1 MTIGSC
7 FSPLFRR
14 KPSGIKAMKDTKGA
28 KSLPAKQKNASRRG
42 VPKDRSCGDS
52 ANEIRMTE
60 LRKKITIFRD
70 IIDLPACDASAA
82 ITEMVMRLM
91 GDLQKLFPEIV
102 LHKQLSE
109 IEEASI
115 EKVLASFCKA
125 LKSIGESWMTSYD
138 RLDKPRYDFP
148 SLKENVN
155 QDELV
160 ETVLETLDCLMKMA
174 RDKFDMMD
182 EDDQKR
188 EDYSPRNSSFGK
200 FLSDSESY
208 ASGSTCP
215 SPITPSSVLPEID
228 GSPRAQK
235 RANIGSKSPL
245 LWTLRVQAVGKL
257 NLMIDVKNL
266 SLHLSK
272 QGAHGT
278 NNGLEKIENLFEEP
292 SIGTELDRTPQ
303 KTIAATDEEV
313 VAPNLSLNE
322 KSSGK
327 GIDNTSDDVETPT
340 TASET
345 LEADTRVS
353 LLSPSPT
360 LPQPKSAPLPPPP
373 TTQQLSLPNTEAATR
388 IPTFPPP
395 PPLHTLKLNVATP
408 LPPSPSLPAMQP
420 QIAATPPPP
429 PTLTPH
435 NVAAVGGPPPPPPQ
449 PMEPGPVSVNLTPPP
464 TPVIPR
470 STKVVP
476 PLPPPPQGSSNGA
489 PAPPPPPGPS
499 IGSPPPPPPMLKGP
513 SNGGAPPPPPMLKGP
528 SNGAA
533 PPPPPALGTGR
544 SLRPKKD
551 TKLKRSP
558 QMGSL
563 YRLLKRKVEGSSLD
577 GKASN
582 GRKGGIGSSSGGK
595 QGMADALAEITK
607 RSAYFQQIEEDVQKY
622 AKPIMEMRTTLGSF
636 KTKDMNE
643 LMQFHKKVESVLEH
657 LTDESQVLSRFEGFP
672 TKKLEAIRMAAA
684 LHTNLNTM
692 LNELQN
698 WKLVVPL
705 GQLLDKAERCF
716 DKIKGK
722 IDTMERTKDDEAK
735 KFQSQNIHFD
745 FNILIRIKEA
755 MVDVSSSCMEMAL
768 KERREAKAAG
778 KTGTKTDQ
786 KQTKICV
793 KMLWKAFQFA
803 FRVYTFAGGHDDRA
817 DMLTKELANEIE
829 SDGPQHN

>member
-1 MTIGSC
+1 M
-7 FSPLFRR
+7 
-14 KPSGIKAMKDTKGA
+14 
-28 KSLPAKQKNASRRG
+28 
-42 VPKDRSCGDS
+42 PKDRSCGDS
-52 ANEIRMTE
+52 ANEVWMTE
-60 LRKKITIFRD
+60 LRKKITIFRG

-109 IEEASI
+109 IKEAST
-115 EKVLASFCKA
+115 EKVMASFCKA

-148 SLKENVN
+148 SPKENVN

-160 ETVLETLDCLMKMA
+160 ETVLETFDSLMKMA
-174 RDKFDMMD
+174 PDKFDMMD

-200 FLSDSESY
+200 FLRDSESY

-228 GSPRAQK
+228 GSPRARK
-235 RANIGSKSPL
+235 KANIGSKSPL

-257 NLMIDVKNL
+257 NPIDVKNL

-278 NNGLEKIENLFEEP
+278 NNGLDKIENLFEEP
-292 SIGTELDRTPQ
+292 PIGTELESNPQ

-327 GIDNTSDDVETPT
+327 GIDNISDDVETPT

-353 LLSPSPT
+353 LLSPSPA
-360 LPQPKSAPLPPPP
+360 LPQPKSAPLPPPPPPPPPP
-373 TTQQLSLPNTEAATR
+373 TTQQLSLPNTETATR
-388 IPTFPPP
+388 IPTSPPP

-408 LPPSPSLPAMQP
+408 PPPPPSLPAMRP
-420 QIAATPPPP
+420 QVTATPPPP

-435 NVAAVGGPPPPPPQ
+435 NVAEVGGPPPPPPL
-449 PMEPGPVSVNLTPPP
+449 PMEPGPVSVNPTPPP

-476 PLPPPPQGSSNGA
+476 PLLSPPPGSSNGA

-544 SLRPKKD
+544 SLR
-551 TKLKRSP
+551 
-558 QMGSL
+558 
-563 YRLLKRKVEGSSLD
+563 
-577 GKASN
+577 
-582 GRKGGIGSSSGGK
+582 
-595 QGMADALAEITK
+595 
-607 RSAYFQQIEEDVQKY
+607 
-622 AKPIMEMRTTLGSF
+622 
-636 KTKDMNE
+636 
-643 LMQFHKKVESVLEH
+643 H
-657 LTDESQVLSRFEGFP
+657 
-672 TKKLEAIRMAAA
+672 
-684 LHTNLNTM
+684 
-692 LNELQN
+692 
-698 WKLVVPL
+698 
-705 GQLLDKAERCF
+705 
-716 DKIKGK
+716 
-722 IDTMERTKDDEAK
+722 
-735 KFQSQNIHFD
+735 
-745 FNILIRIKEA
+745 
-755 MVDVSSSCMEMAL
+755 
-768 KERREAKAAG
+768 
-778 KTGTKTDQ
+778 KTD
-786 KQTKICV
+786 T
-793 KMLWKAFQFA
+793 
-803 FRVYTFAGGHDDRA
+803 
-817 DMLTKELANEIE
+817 N
-829 SDGPQHN
+829 

>member
-28 KSLPAKQKNASRRG
+28 KSLPAKQKNASGRG

-115 EKVLASFCKA
+115 EKVNKEFYFFWNKKGPASFCKA

-188 EDYSPRNSSFGK
+188 EDYSLRNSSFGK

-208 ASGSTCP
+208 ASGSTCS

-257 NLMIDVKNL
+257 NLIDVKNL

-278 NNGLEKIENLFEEP
+278 NNGLDKIENLFEEP
-292 SIGTELDRTPQ
+292 SIGTELERTTQ

-322 KSSGK
+322 KSCGK

-360 LPQPKSAPLPPPP
+360 LPQPKSAPLPPPPPPPPPP

-429 PTLTPH
+429 PT
-435 NVAAVGGPPPPPPQ
+435 
-449 PMEPGPVSVNLTPPP
+449 
-464 TPVIPR
+464 
-470 STKVVP
+470 
-476 PLPPPPQGSSNGA
+476 
-489 PAPPPPPGPS
+489 
-499 IGSPPPPPPMLKGP
+499 
-513 SNGGAPPPPPMLKGP
+513 
-528 SNGAA
+528 
-533 PPPPPALGTGR
+533 
-544 SLRPKKD
+544 
-551 TKLKRSP
+551 
-558 QMGSL
+558 
-563 YRLLKRKVEGSSLD
+563 
-577 GKASN
+577 
-582 GRKGGIGSSSGGK
+582 
-595 QGMADALAEITK
+595 
-607 RSAYFQQIEEDVQKY
+607 
-622 AKPIMEMRTTLGSF
+622 
-636 KTKDMNE
+636 
-643 LMQFHKKVESVLEH
+643 
-657 LTDESQVLSRFEGFP
+657 
-672 TKKLEAIRMAAA
+672 
-684 LHTNLNTM
+684 
-692 LNELQN
+692 
-698 WKLVVPL
+698 
-705 GQLLDKAERCF
+705 
-716 DKIKGK
+716 
-722 IDTMERTKDDEAK
+722 
-735 KFQSQNIHFD
+735 
-745 FNILIRIKEA
+745 
-755 MVDVSSSCMEMAL
+755 
-768 KERREAKAAG
+768 
-778 KTGTKTDQ
+778 
-786 KQTKICV
+786 
-793 KMLWKAFQFA
+793 
-803 FRVYTFAGGHDDRA
+803 
-817 DMLTKELANEIE
+817 
-829 SDGPQHN
+829 